1 MKALKRFR
9 AIILSI
15 LLVLESVTPALAAR
29 QEDIGKILT
38 ETAAYLMEAAPA
50 PQVGSVGGE
59 WVILGLARSGCA
71 VPQEY
76 YDRYCTALENTL
88 ISEGGVL
95 STRKYTE
102 YSRVITAVSALGK
115 DAGNIGGYDL
125 TLPLGDYEKTVRQG
139 TNGAAWALI
148 ALDTRGYP
156 VPKNTA
162 ASVQATRQM
171 YVDDLLKAQQTDGGW
186 GISASTAS
194 DVDMTAMVLQAL
206 AKYRGQQKVSDAV
219 DCALAFLKAAPRTSC
234 ESAAQMIVALCELG
248 QPVSDVLVA
257 ELLSY
262 RAGAGFC
269 HESGGAV
276 NQMASEQAFY
286 ALVAL
291 DRSENGQSSL
301 YTMDGLAEKT
311 EYLSVRELIARAI
324 RLWTSRTGG
333 KSK

>member
-1 MKALKRFR
+1 MKAVKRFR
-9 AIILSI
+9 AIILSV
-15 LLVLESVTPALAAR
+15 LLMLGSVTPALAAR
-29 QEDIGKILT
+29 QENIGKILT
-38 ETAAYLMEAAPA
+38 ETAAYLMETAPA

-76 YDRYCTALENTL
+76 YDSYYSEVEDTLKTAN
-88 ISEGGVL
+88 GVL

-115 DAGNIGGYDL
+115 DARNIGGYDL

-139 TNGAAWALI
+139 TNGAVWALI

-171 YVDDLLKAQQTDGGW
+171 YVDDLLNAQHADGGW
-186 GISASTAS
+186 GISANTAS
-194 DVDMTAMVLQAL
+194 DADMTAMVLQAL
-206 AKYRGQQKVSDAV
+206 AKYREQQKVSDTI
-219 DCALAFLKAAPRTSC
+219 DRALAFLKAAPRTSC
-234 ESAAQMIVALCELG
+234 ESTAQMIVALCELG

-286 ALVAL
+286 ALAAL
-291 DRSENGQSSL
+291 GRSENGQSSL
-301 YTMDGLAEKT
+301 YTMDALAEKT

>member
-1 MKALKRFR
+1 MKAVKRFR
-9 AIILSI
+9 AIILSV
-15 LLVLESVTPALAAR
+15 LLVLGSVTPALAAR

-38 ETAAYLMEAAPA
+38 ETAAYLMETAPA

-76 YDRYCTALENTL
+76 YDSYYSEVEDTL
-88 ISEGGVL
+88 KNANGVL

-115 DAGNIGGYDL
+115 DARNIGGYDL

-139 TNGAAWALI
+139 TNGAVWALI

-156 VPKNTA
+156 VPKNAA

-171 YVDDLLKAQQTDGGW
+171 YVDDLLNAQHADGGW
-186 GISASTAS
+186 GISANTAS
-194 DVDMTAMVLQAL
+194 DADMTAMVLQAL
-206 AKYRGQQKVSDAV
+206 AKYREQQKVSDTI
-219 DCALAFLKAAPRTSC
+219 DRALAFLKAAPRTSC
-234 ESAAQMIVALCELG
+234 ESTAQMIVALCELG

-286 ALVAL
+286 ALAAL
-291 DRSENGQSSL
+291 GRSENGQSSL
-301 YTMDGLAEKT
+301 YTMDALAEKT

>member
-1 MKALKRFR
+1 MKAVKRFQ
-9 AIILSI
+9 AIFLSV
-15 LLVLESVTPALAAR
+15 LLVLGTVTPVLAAQ

-38 ETAAYLMEAAPA
+38 ETAAYLMETAPA

-76 YDRYCTALENTL
+76 YDSYYSEVEDTL
-88 ISEGGVL
+88 KNANGVL

-115 DAGNIGGYDL
+115 DARNIGGYDL

-139 TNGAAWALI
+139 TNGAVWALI

-156 VPKNTA
+156 VPKNAA

-171 YVDDLLKAQQTDGGW
+171 YVDDLLNAQHADGGW
-186 GISASTAS
+186 GISANTAS
-194 DVDMTAMVLQAL
+194 DADMTAMVLQAL
-206 AKYRGQQKVSDAV
+206 AKYREQQKVSDTI
-219 DCALAFLKAAPRTSC
+219 DRALAFLKAAPRTSC
-234 ESAAQMIVALCELG
+234 ESTAQMIVALCELG

-286 ALVAL
+286 ALAAL
-291 DRSENGQSSL
+291 GRSENGQSSL
-301 YTMDGLAEKT
+301 YTMDALAEKT